1 MRASPIATGILEAE
15 SLAAEGARPWAG
27 SHPLLQGLAALRSDS
42 VDPETEALDAHM
54 LERLFDMGLFAL
66 TVPREFGGLGADHR
80 LFAQAMVE
88 VGRLGAQYAI
98 TAVPHLCNGV
108 KSIALFGTEAIR
120 RRVFDD
126 VVHGRRLISFALTED
141 HTGSDVA
148 SLRSRLEEAGD
159 GGYRLSGSKLWI
171 TNVPLA
177 GHIVVVV
184 RCPTLSHNPKGAV
197 FVLLPR
203 DQAGLSVSRPWRK
216 LTADA
221 CETVSLFFDGAPIA
235 PEQLFGKVG
244 GAIDHFNT
252 IVEAGRL
259 GTAGGALGLAAAA
272 WDSVRADPGCL
283 PQAFADLEAD
293 SRLLAMQRVL
303 ARSAFYSDAEYADH
317 AITTA
322 FCKAYCTQHAFD
334 LVRAIHAR
342 CSDLGLP
349 PPVMLAHALKALPL
363 FKVLEGPTEVICL
376 HAGIGLLTRF
386 ATTGEASAS
395 AAQTPPNGDPGR
407 EDVAGLLARFQ
418 AALGLARNVSG
429 LVLQQNLVLAVARAG
444 TGLHAALCL
453 HDFATGDSRDLAARA
468 ADIALVEAEQALQ
481 SLEAELQ
488 ASSAPRSEALFA
500 RMPKEA
506 SGCYRF

>member
-1 MRASPIATGILEAE
+1 MLASPIATGVLEADGQASE
-15 SLAAEGARPWAG
+15 VGRLSSGAQ
-27 SHPLLQGLAALRSDS
+27 SLLQNLAALKRELGGQ
-42 VDPETEALDAHM
+42 ETEALNAHV
-54 LERLFDMGLFAL
+54 LARLFDMGLFAL

-159 GGYRLSGSKLWI
+159 GRYLLNGSKLWI

-177 GHIVVVV
+177 GHIVIVA
-184 RCPTLSHNPKGAV
+184 RCPSLSSNPKGTV
-197 FVLLPR
+197 FVVVPR

-221 CETVSLFFDGAPIA
+221 CETVSLFFDAALIA
-235 PEQLFGKVG
+235 PEQLFGKIG

-259 GTAGGALGLAAAA
+259 GTAGGALGLAVAA
-272 WDSVRADPGCL
+272 WDSVLAAPCC
-283 PQAFADLEAD
+283 PQQEFADLEAE
-293 SRLLAMQRVL
+293 SRLLAMQQVL
-303 ARSAFYSDAEYADH
+303 ARSAFYCDAEYADH

-322 FCKAYCTQHAFD
+322 FCKAYCSQQALD
-334 LVRAIHAR
+334 LVRAMHER
-342 CSDLGLP
+342 CADLGLP
-349 PPVMLAHALKALPL
+349 PPAMLAHALKALPL

-376 HAGIGLLTRF
+376 HAGIALLTRF
-386 ATTGEASAS
+386 GSTD
-395 AAQTPPNGDPGR
+395 AQALAGGGSYWAYA
-407 EDVAGLLARFQ
+407 AGLLARFQ

-429 LVLQQNLVLAVARAG
+429 LVLQQNLVLAVSHAG
-444 TGLHAALCL
+444 MCLHAALCV
-453 HDFATGDSRDLAARA
+453 HGAVATDGSRTVAARA
-468 ADIALVEAEQALQ
+468 ADISLVEAEQALQ

-488 ASSAPRSEALFA
+488 APSAARSEALFA
-500 RMPKEA
+500 RMPKAA
-506 SGCYRF
+506 SECYRF

>member
-1 MRASPIATGILEAE
+1 MLASPIATGVLEADGQASE
-15 SLAAEGARPWAG
+15 VGRLSSGAH
-27 SHPLLQGLAALRSDS
+27 SLLQNLAALKR
-42 VDPETEALDAHM
+42 ELGGKEAEALDPHVLA
-54 LERLFDMGLFAL
+54 RLFDFGLFAL
-66 TVPREFGGLGADHR
+66 TVPREFGGLSADHR

-108 KSIALFGTEAIR
+108 KSIALFGTEAIQ

-159 GGYRLSGSKLWI
+159 GRYLLSGSKLWI

-177 GHIVVVV
+177 GHIVVMA
-184 RCPTLSHNPKGAV
+184 RCPSLSSNPKGAV

-221 CETVSLFFDGAPIA
+221 CETVSLFFDAAPIT
-235 PEQLFGKVG
+235 PEQLFGKIG

-272 WDSVRADPGCL
+272 WDSVLADPCC
-283 PQAFADLEAD
+283 PQQEFADLEAE

-303 ARSAFYSDAEYADH
+303 ARSAFHSDAEYADH

-322 FCKAYCTQHAFD
+322 FCKAYCSQQALD
-334 LVRAIHAR
+334 LVRAMHER
-342 CSDLGLP
+342 CADLGLP
-349 PPVMLAHALKALPL
+349 PPAMLAHALKALPL

-376 HAGIGLLTRF
+376 HAGIALLTRF
-386 ATTGEASAS
+386 GTAEASVVQAP
-395 AAQTPPNGDPGR
+395 AGGGAYR
-407 EDVAGLLARFQ
+407 AYAAGLLARFQ
-418 AALGLARNVSG
+418 AALGLARNVSS
-429 LVLQQNLVLAVARAG
+429 LVLQQNLVLAVSRAG
-444 TGLHAALCL
+444 MCLHAALCV
-453 HDFATGDSRDLAARA
+453 HGDVATDGSRTVAARA
-468 ADIALVEAEQALQ
+468 ADISLVEAEQALQ

-488 ASSAPRSEALFA
+488 APSAARSEALFA